1 MMTYIV
7 KYRHEIQMLSNLN
20 LLIECTFQM
29 VQSLLDYGGKKA
41 RGSDLFG
48 NQDAVAI
55 TKRLL
60 KGLKVC
66 FHNLLNGSFFDQVIC
81 TL

>member
-1 MMTYIV
+1 
-7 KYRHEIQMLSNLN
+7 
-20 LLIECTFQM
+20 M
-29 VQSLLDYGGKKA
+29 VQSILDYGGKKA

-66 FHNLLNGSFFDQVIC
+66 LFDYIMVNMTKQNFNIFNTDVCLLCVFFKSLWFVEK
-81 TL
+81 